1 MINFIKEVYIKS
13 FRALRDVKY
22 DNIGLIN
29 EIYGKN
35 GCGKTTTIEALNWML
50 SGETLDYGEKD
61 DGNIDDLNHNEL
73 LDVTITMNDGQ
84 TFQRKFG
91 YKLQENGEETQVN
104 YFYANDRKC
113 KNQKEYYQYIDSMFG
128 LRFKTEQKLNLRTAL
143 INPYKF
149 SLGVDPKILRKFI
162 EELLNIDIDQKLM
175 DTGKYIDIINDY
187 TKNLKNYN
195 YLIESYNKK
204 MKDIDN
210 QINVYNIQ
218 TENGKPEYDQIKL
231 ADLKTQKLS
240 LQQNY
245 KPFEDAKLHEL
256 TLLGNDLTRKL
267 AESQKEDIVNSVS
280 EEEKELNTK
289 INELKTQYNHN
300 VDKYNRLNSNTSI
313 LQSKIKYTQQ
323 EIEALTSEIVLLRN
337 KKFEIITCPNCHTI
351 INEKGLNEFNEK
363 KANDIKEKEGSLN
376 RRAEELSQYENDF
389 NINTDDTNN
398 LIEIMKTQKL
408 NLSDLKT
415 QLEKLLNDPNKI
427 KKSSKTLE
435 LESQI
440 ETTKKQYD
448 EQLTQYEIN
457 KQKYNDEYN
466 SKLNDLDE
474 EINKMIINYNESL
487 NYQNAIDQKKKL
499 FIEKEELQHKIQ
511 VAKDFKKDK
520 IIETKNQIHKIFGDE
535 VDFEFIQEYKTSDNF
550 KEVCYATLKGVKYN
564 SMNTANKLQIG
575 VLIIK
580 KIKEFIGG
588 CALPIIF
595 DISDNIGKQ
604 ALNNILSN
612 SSSQVF
618 FTCVDRTDES
628 ERQLKVLKGIKGE

>member
-29 EIYGKN
+29 EVYGKN

-84 TFQRKFG
+84 TLQRKFG
-91 YKLQENGEETQVN
+91 YKLQESGEETQVN

-128 LRFKTEQKLNLRTAL
+128 LRFKTEQKFNLRTAL

-175 DTGKYIDIINDY
+175 DTGKYIDIVNDY

-195 YLIESYNKK
+195 YLIEAYNKK
-204 MKDIDN
+204 MKDIDS
-210 QINVYNIQ
+210 QINVYNTQ

-231 ADLKTQKLS
+231 TDLKTQKLS

-256 TLLGNDLTRKL
+256 TLLGNGLTRLL

-280 EEEKELNTK
+280 EEEKELNK
-289 INELKTQYNHN
+289 KFNELKTKHN
-300 VDKYNRLNSNTSI
+300 SDYDKYLNLNSATNI
-313 LQSKIKYTQQ
+313 LQSKIKYTQE
-323 EIEALTSEIVLLRN
+323 EISALTSEIALLRAKN
-337 KKFEIITCPNCHTI
+337 FEIITCPNCHTI

-363 KANDIKEKEGSLN
+363 KANDIKEKEGALN
-376 RRAEELSQYENDF
+376 RRTEELAQLENEF
-389 NINTDDTNN
+389 NSNVDSINS
-398 LIEIMKTQKL
+398 LIEILKSQKL
-408 NLSDLKT
+408 DLANLKS
-415 QLEKLLNDPNKI
+415 QLEKLANDPNKV

-440 ETTKKQYD
+440 ETIKKQYN

-457 KQKYNDEYN
+457 KQKYNEEYN
-466 SKLNDLDE
+466 SKLNALDE
-474 EINKMIINYNESL
+474 EINKMMFAYNEAMT
-487 NYQNAIDQKKKL
+487 YQNALDKKKKL

-588 CALPIIF
+588 CNFPIIF

-628 ERQLKVLKGIKGE
+628 ERQLKVLKEIKGE

>member
-29 EIYGKN
+29 EVYGKN

-84 TFQRKFG
+84 TIQRKFG

-175 DTGKYIDIINDY
+175 DTGKYIDIVNDY

-195 YLIESYNKK
+195 YLIEAYNKK
-204 MKDIDN
+204 MKDIDS
-210 QINVYNIQ
+210 QINVYNTQ

-231 ADLKTQKLS
+231 TDLKTQKLS

-245 KPFEDAKLHEL
+245 KPFEDAKLNEL
-256 TLLGNDLTRKL
+256 TLLGNGLTRLL

-280 EEEKELNTK
+280 EEEKELNK
-289 INELKTQYNHN
+289 KFNELKTKHN
-300 VDKYNRLNSNTSI
+300 SDYDKYLDLNSATNI
-313 LQSKIKYTQQ
+313 LQSKIKYTQE
-323 EIEALTSEIVLLRN
+323 EISALTSEIALLRAKN
-337 KKFEIITCPNCHTI
+337 FEIITCPNCHTI

-363 KANDIKEKEGSLN
+363 KANDIKEKEGALN
-376 RRAEELSQYENDF
+376 RRTEELAQLENEF
-389 NINTDDTNN
+389 NSNVDSINS
-398 LIEIMKTQKL
+398 LIEILKSQKL
-408 NLSDLKT
+408 DLANLKS
-415 QLEKLLNDPNKI
+415 QLEKLSNDPNKV

-440 ETTKKQYD
+440 ETVKKQYN

-457 KQKYNDEYN
+457 KQKYNEEYN
-466 SKLNDLDE
+466 SKLNALDE
-474 EINKMIINYNESL
+474 EINKMMFAYNEAMT
-487 NYQNAIDQKKKL
+487 YQNALDKKKEL

-588 CALPIIF
+588 CNLPIIF

-628 ERQLKVLKGIKGE
+628 ERQLKVLKEIKGE

>member
-22 DNIGLIN
+22 DSIGLIN
-29 EIYGKN
+29 EVYGKN

-84 TFQRKFG
+84 TIQRKFG

-128 LRFKTEQKLNLRTAL
+128 LRFKTEQKFNLRTAL

-175 DTGKYIDIINDY
+175 DTGKYIDIVNDY

-195 YLIESYNKK
+195 YLIEAYNKK
-204 MKDIDN
+204 MKDIDS
-210 QINVYNIQ
+210 QINVYNTQ

-231 ADLKTQKLS
+231 TDLKTQKLS

-256 TLLGNDLTRKL
+256 TLLGNGLTRLL

-280 EEEKELNTK
+280 EEEKELNK
-289 INELKTQYNHN
+289 KFNELKTKHN
-300 VDKYNRLNSNTSI
+300 SDYDKYLDLNSATNI
-313 LQSKIKYTQQ
+313 LNSKIKYTQE
-323 EIEALTSEIVLLRN
+323 EISALTSEIALLRAKN
-337 KKFEIITCPNCHTI
+337 FEIITCPNCHTI

-363 KANDIKEKEGSLN
+363 KANDIKEKEGALN
-376 RRAEELSQYENDF
+376 RRTEELAQLENEF
-389 NINTDDTNN
+389 NSNIDSINS
-398 LIEIMKTQKL
+398 LIEILKAQKL
-408 NLSDLKT
+408 DLANLKS
-415 QLEKLLNDPNKI
+415 QLEKLANDPNKV

-440 ETTKKQYD
+440 ETAKIQYN

-457 KQKYNDEYN
+457 KQKYNEEYN
-466 SKLNDLDE
+466 SKLNALDE
-474 EINKMIINYNESL
+474 EINKMMFAYNEAMT
-487 NYQNAIDQKKKL
+487 YQNALDKKKKL

-588 CALPIIF
+588 CNLPIIF

-628 ERQLKVLKGIKGE
+628 ERQLKVLKEIKGE

>member
-29 EIYGKN
+29 EVYGKN

-84 TFQRKFG
+84 TIQRKFG

-175 DTGKYIDIINDY
+175 DTGKYIDIVNDY

-195 YLIESYNKK
+195 YLIEAYNKK
-204 MKDIDN
+204 MKDIDS
-210 QINVYNIQ
+210 QINVYNTQ

-231 ADLKTQKLS
+231 TDLKTQKLS

-256 TLLGNDLTRKL
+256 TLLGNGLTRLL

-280 EEEKELNTK
+280 EEEKELNK
-289 INELKTQYNHN
+289 KFNELKTKHN
-300 VDKYNRLNSNTSI
+300 SDYDKYLNLNSATNI
-313 LQSKIKYTQQ
+313 LQSKIKYTQE
-323 EIEALTSEIVLLRN
+323 EISALTSEIALLRAKN
-337 KKFEIITCPNCHTI
+337 FEIITCPNCHTI

-363 KANDIKEKEGSLN
+363 KANDIKEKEGALN
-376 RRAEELSQYENDF
+376 RRTEELAQLENEF
-389 NINTDDTNN
+389 NSNVDSINS
-398 LIEIMKTQKL
+398 LIEILKAQKL
-408 NLSDLKT
+408 DLANLKS
-415 QLEKLLNDPNKI
+415 QLEKLSNDPNKV

-440 ETTKKQYD
+440 ETVKKQYN

-457 KQKYNDEYN
+457 KQKYNEEYN
-466 SKLNDLDE
+466 SKLNALDE
-474 EINKMIINYNESL
+474 EINKMMFAYNEAMT
-487 NYQNAIDQKKKL
+487 YQNALDKKKEL

-588 CALPIIF
+588 CNLPIIF

-628 ERQLKVLKGIKGE
+628 ERQLKVLKEIKGE

>member
-29 EIYGKN
+29 EVYGKN

-84 TFQRKFG
+84 TIQRKFG

-175 DTGKYIDIINDY
+175 DTGKYIDIVNDY

-195 YLIESYNKK
+195 YLIEAYNKK
-204 MKDIDN
+204 MKDIDS
-210 QINVYNIQ
+210 QINVYNTQ

-231 ADLKTQKLS
+231 TDLKTQKLS

-256 TLLGNDLTRKL
+256 TLLGNGLTRLL

-280 EEEKELNTK
+280 EEEKELNK
-289 INELKTQYNHN
+289 KFNELKTKHN
-300 VDKYNRLNSNTSI
+300 SDYDKYLDLNSATNI
-313 LQSKIKYTQQ
+313 LQSKIKYTQE
-323 EIEALTSEIVLLRN
+323 EISALTSEIALLRAKN
-337 KKFEIITCPNCHTI
+337 FEIITCPNCHTI

-363 KANDIKEKEGSLN
+363 KANDIKEKEGALN
-376 RRAEELSQYENDF
+376 RRTEELAQLENEF
-389 NINTDDTNN
+389 NSNVDSINS
-398 LIEIMKTQKL
+398 LIEILKSQKL
-408 NLSDLKT
+408 DLANLKS
-415 QLEKLLNDPNKI
+415 QLEKLSNDPNKV

-440 ETTKKQYD
+440 ETVKKQYN

-457 KQKYNDEYN
+457 KQKYNEEYN
-466 SKLNDLDE
+466 SKLNALDE
-474 EINKMIINYNESL
+474 EINKMMFAYNEAMT
-487 NYQNAIDQKKKL
+487 YQNALDKKKEL

-588 CALPIIF
+588 CNLPIIF

-628 ERQLKVLKGIKGE
+628 ERQLKVLKEIKGE